1 MPLASLIRSFAAWW
15 HSLVGLP
22 PLSPPFDPAH
32 PPALLA
38 FSPPDF
44 PSLAAWPALRQVVT
58 GRWRQV
64 YDWHNTRKKAG
75 LEASLHHDRRTGQVV
90 AELEREL
97 GRKARPCSLDLV
109 LLPVRDE
116 QVRAVPVSSMSAQIV
131 NVPQFQA
138 SYHASKAGVSML
150 AQALG
155 SSGRPAACG

>member
-1 MPLASLIRSFAAWW
+1 M
-15 HSLVGLP
+15 
-22 PLSPPFDPAH
+22 
-32 PPALLA
+32 
-38 FSPPDF
+38 
-44 PSLAAWPALRQVVT
+44 
-58 GRWRQV
+58 
-64 YDWHNTRKKAG
+64 
-75 LEASLHHDRRTGQVV
+75 
-90 AELEREL
+90 